1 MRKRKYPDL
10 PDRSHPDYGRLYRER
25 NKESLKEKDK
35 ARYQKNRD
43 TILEKNRE
51 KYDPEAAAEYRKNNR
66 KRMREHNWRRHGI
79 VDFTYEQYLLELT
92 KQDNRCK
99 ICDCVMDMPQV
110 DHDHQTGK
118 YRGLLCR
125 PCNFGLGTYENNKTK
140 FEQYLLEHGM
150 K

>member
-1 MRKRKYPDL
+1 VCSSDL
-10 PDRSHPDYGRLYRER
+10 
-25 NKESLKEKDK
+25 
-35 ARYQKNRD
+35 
-43 TILEKNRE
+43 RE

-79 VDFTYEQYLLELT
+79 VDFTYEEYLTELT
-92 KQDNRCK
+92 KQENRCK
-99 ICDCVMDMPQV
+99 ICNCVMNMPQV

-118 YRGLLCR
+118 YRGLLCK